1 MIDWTALGSSLVAL
15 VVGAGAAIAWWQSRA
30 AKAARLE
37 AEVAASGKDRTI
49 ADAEH
54 TLFKLLA
61 DRLATVEA
69 DLKAVR
75 AEQAVERSHARQL
88 EVHIYRLENLM
99 RKAGLEPPEREF
111 IVG

>member
-1 MIDWTALGSSLVAL
+1 MIDWVAVGAAL
-15 VVGAGAAIAWWQSRA
+15 VSVVIGVGGGIAWWQSRIA
-30 AKAARLE
+30 RQAKIA
-37 AEVAASGKDRTI
+37 AEVAASGASRTI

-61 DRLATVEA
+61 DRLTTVEN
-69 DLKAVR
+69 DLKTVR
-75 AEQAVERSHARQL
+75 AEQAVERTHARQL

-111 IVG
+111 IVS

>member
-1 MIDWTALGSSLVAL
+1 MIDWTAVGAAL
-15 VVGAGAAIAWWQSRA
+15 VSVLVGVGMGIAWWQGRA
-30 AKAARLE
+30 AKAAKLD
-37 AEVAASGKDRTI
+37 AEVAASGASRSI

-61 DRLATVEA
+61 DRLTTVES
-69 DLKAVR
+69 DLKTVR
-75 AEQAVERSHARQL
+75 AEQAVERNHARQL
-88 EVHIYRLENLM
+88 EIHIYRLENLM

>member
-1 MIDWTALGSSLVAL
+1 MIDWSAVGSSLVAL
-15 VVGAGAAIAWWQSRA
+15 LVGAGAAIAWWQGRA
-30 AKAARLE
+30 AKQAKLD
-37 AEVAASGKDRTI
+37 AEVAASGASRSI

-61 DRLATVEA
+61 DRLTTVES

>member
-1 MIDWTALGSSLVAL
+1 MIDWTAVGSALVAL
-15 VVGAGAAIAWWQSRA
+15 SVGAGAGITWWQSRA

-37 AEVAASGKDRTI
+37 AEVASSGKDRTI

-69 DLKAVR
+69 DLKTVR
-75 AEQAVERSHARQL
+75 QEQAVERNHARQL